1 MFYVL
6 DKDTKEDVF
15 ERPFTTRQNAMD
27 CIYEH
32 FTALGYPKDW
42 FVPKIDKIFIIQYV
56 VDIHYTKY
64 LNTLVD

>member
-27 CIYEH
+27 CIHEH

-42 FVPKIDKIFIIQYV
+42 FVPKIDKIFIIHYA
-56 VDIHYTKY
+56 VDIHYRKY

>member
-15 ERPFTTRQNAMD
+15 DIPVTTRQNAMD
-27 CIYEH
+27 CIHDH